1 MNNTQ
6 VDISEVMDDSDVIG
20 QRIPVSATP
29 TTIAKKE
36 SQEAED
42 RDLLNQLLG
51 QVQMA
56 EAFSKF
62 SKTVL
67 TSKMAFVKENKLY
80 QSLKGRRNQDGLE
93 FSGTWAEFC
102 NLLGYTPEHANESI
116 ANLQSFG
123 EEALESMSRMGIGYR
138 EMRQYR
144 KLPADQQQAL
154 IEVAKEG
161 DKESLMELAE
171 ELIAKQVKEK
181 EALKADLEISRQNVA
196 EKKEQV
202 SQLQEANEELNNKLK
217 HRIYHETPDQTEA
230 ELRKET
236 NLIAHEIETFVS
248 VRLKEAFA
256 ALAIHADEHN
266 LPQDDFMAGLLC
278 QIDRRVLQLREEFS
292 LESAP
297 TGTDRPS
304 WLEVDENTLLG
315 QQPVTE

>member
-1 MNNTQ
+1 MKQSITEEAELAAET
-6 VDISEVMDDSDVIG
+6 IKTTLA
-20 QRIPVSATP
+20 RIPGELEQKVT
-29 TTIAKKE
+29 
-36 SQEAED
+36 QDAEN

-51 QVQMA
+51 QIQMA
-56 EAFSKF
+56 GALTK
-62 SKTVL
+62 L
-67 TSKMAFVKENKLY
+67 TSTVEVSKLAFVKENKLY
-80 QSLKGRRNQDGLE
+80 QSLNGMKDLDGRGL
-93 FSGTWAEFC
+93 SGTWEEFC
-102 NLLGYTPEHANESI
+102 KLIGSSVAKVNEDI
-116 ANLQSFG
+116 NNLQFFG

-196 EKKEQV
+196 EKKDQV
-202 SQLQEANEELNNKLK
+202 TYLQEANETLQNKLK

-256 ALAIHADEHN
+256 ALASHADEHN

>member
-1 MNNTQ
+1 MKRSITEEAELAAET
-6 VDISEVMDDSDVIG
+6 IKTSLAC
-20 QRIPVSATP
+20 IPGELEQKVT
-29 TTIAKKE
+29 
-36 SQEAED
+36 QEAEN

-51 QVQMA
+51 QIQMA
-56 EAFSKF
+56 GALTK
-62 SKTVL
+62 L
-67 TSKMAFVKENKLY
+67 TSTVEVSKLAFVKENKLY
-80 QSLKGRRNQDGLE
+80 QSLNGMKDLDGRGL
-93 FSGTWAEFC
+93 SGTWEEFC
-102 NLLGYTPEHANESI
+102 KLIGSSVAKVNEDI
-116 ANLQSFG
+116 NNLQFFG

-202 SQLQEANEELNNKLK
+202 SQLQETNEELNNKLK

>member
-80 QSLKGRRNQDGLE
+80 QSLKGRKNQDGLE

>member
-80 QSLKGRRNQDGLE
+80 QSLKGRKNQDGLE

-256 ALAIHADEHN
+256 ALASHADEHN

>member
-6 VDISEVMDDSDVIG
+6 VDISELMDDSDVIG

-29 TTIAKKE
+29 SKIADKE
-36 SQEAED
+36 AQDAED

-51 QVQMA
+51 QAQMA
-56 EAFSKF
+56 EAFGKF
-62 SKTVL
+62 SQTVWS
-67 TSKMAFVKENKLY
+67 SKLAFVKENRLY
-80 QSLKGRRNQDGLE
+80 QSLKGKITPNGLELNGTWVEFCSLLGISDEKANQD
-93 FSGTWAEFC
+93 
-102 NLLGYTPEHANESI
+102 I
-116 ANLQSFG
+116 ANLKTFG

-266 LPQDDFMAGLLC
+266 LP
-278 QIDRRVLQLREEFS
+278 
-292 LESAP
+292 
-297 TGTDRPS
+297 
-304 WLEVDENTLLG
+304 
-315 QQPVTE
+315 